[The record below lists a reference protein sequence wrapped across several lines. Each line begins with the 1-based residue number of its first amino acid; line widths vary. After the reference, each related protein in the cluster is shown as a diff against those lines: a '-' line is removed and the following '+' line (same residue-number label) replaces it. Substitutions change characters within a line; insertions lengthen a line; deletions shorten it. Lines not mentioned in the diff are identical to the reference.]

1 MLLGINENLCASV
14 LARRLVND
22 SVSVPSPYL
31 GVGHVEHLAVLS
43 ESAPVCQ
50 NNMTGNEGTEGDHV
64 EWSCEVGFKGMWAPS
79 MEWTNSTGVIKSE
92 YQNTSDTVK
101 CSFVMQLRPSD
112 DGRRFSCRTFFDE
125 PKPGS
130 MEAKRADNIIS
141 TGGLFDV
148 YTSQAII
155 VNCKFSFCTLPH
167 IYAVGCLVCIHVYTY
182 MCAF

>member
-1 MLLGINENLCASV
+1 MY
-14 LARRLVND
+14 D

-31 GVGHVEHLAVLS
+31 GVGHVEHLIVLS
-43 ESAPVCQ
+43 ESDPVCQ
-50 NNMTGNEGTEGDHV
+50 SNMTGKEGTEGDSV

-79 MEWTNSTGVIKSE
+79 MEWSNATGIIKSE

-101 CSFVMQLRPSD
+101 SSFVMQLRPAD
-112 DGRRFSCRTFFDE
+112 DGRQFSCRTFFEE

-130 MEAKRADNIIS
+130 MEAKRADNIIW

-155 VNCKFSFCTLPH
+155 VNCKYSFSFCTLMQSG
-167 IYAVGCLVCIHVYTY
+167 VLFVYTY